1 MPVDEDRLHAILRE
15 YLDPNRA
22 IRELERDV
30 SSIRERLAKL
40 EATKEEE
47 NRKELSDSANF
58 HLGPGGPVRTPWGA
72 MVPLAPPMGA
82 ASEKRD
88 SQRPSRRRD
97 SVFPRILLHLTDP
110 RVLVVVSAAVA
121 WLIGHFTK

>member
-1 MPVDEDRLHAILRE
+1 MDEDRLHAILRE

-58 HLGPGGPVRTPWGA
+58 HMGPGGPVRTPWGA
-72 MVPLAPPMGA
+72 IVPMAPPMSG
-82 ASEKRD
+82 SLEKTQ
-88 SQRPSRRRD
+88 STRPSHRHD

-110 RVLVVVSAAVA
+110 RVLVVLSAAVA